1 MSAPFSFDET
11 VFKLLGDELGDDYAI
26 EVLQAFLADTADK
39 MANLAVNGHDRE
51 LLKREAHSVK
61 GSAAT
66 FGFNDL
72 SRLAREL
79 ERGAQTITAE
89 QLDASVRELRQVF
102 ETTKQFA
109 ETNLLHA
116 GPAAAT

>member
-1 MSAPFSFDET
+1 MSAPFSFDEA

-39 MANLAVNGHDRE
+39 MAKLAVNGHDRE
-51 LLKREAHSVK
+51 LVKREAHSVK
-61 GSAAT
+61 SSAAT

-89 QLDASVRELRQVF
+89 QLEVSVRELRQVF
-102 ETTKQFA
+102 GATERFA

-116 GPAAAT
+116 GAGTAT